1 MATEKIPLVS
11 VIIPMYNSA
20 KFIPQALENLLC
32 QTMKDFEVI
41 VVDDCSTDN
50 SIAVVESFIPKFNSA
65 NKIDAFDS
73 RLEDSFL
80 LYSNSDEFEVIS
92 TESFSLGNDLEFLE
106 DVKQKNDSQEPGI
119 KLNIIKMPEHTG
131 TPGLP
136 RNVGIESARGKY
148 IAFLDSDDFFTE
160 TALEELV
167 TLAEKYQADVVHMDS
182 WFILW
187 NGKKKSV
194 NDPKFFDV
202 DKLPKAEDCIIR
214 QPSENVPNF
223 TEPTFD
229 TDNLAERVDRWLD
242 WNYNWA
248 TYLTFARRDFLI
260 ANKIFFPNLKTV
272 GDMLFMFEC
281 LCLAK
286 KFLRVP
292 NITNIIRPRAGS
304 ICREYNKNLNLE
316 EFFHKR
322 VSSLREGFVALE
334 KFMDRLPFFR
344 ENPAYRYA
352 VKDFFFKRSM
362 KYGAWH
368 LNRIYK
374 KNEPFVLNELVRKEF
389 HPDDAALASYLF
401 DTINFYRIRIEDLE
415 AELAQFQKQ

>member
-1 MATEKIPLVS
+1 MSTQAPLVS
-11 VIIPMYNSA
+11 VIVPVYNAA
-20 KFIPQALENLLC
+20 KYIQQTLESLLY
-32 QTMKDFEVI
+32 QTLKDFEVVI
-41 VVDDCSTDN
+41 ADDCSTDN
-50 SIAVVESFIPKFNSA
+50 SIEVVESFIPKFNSS

-73 RLEDSFL
+73 QLEDSFL
-80 LYSNSDEFEVIS
+80 LYSNSGEFEVIS
-92 TESFSLGNDLEFLE
+92 AESFSLGNDLEFLE
-106 DVKQKNDSQEPGI
+106 DVAQKNDSQEQGI
-119 KLNIIKMPEHTG
+119 RLNIIKMPEHTG

-136 RNVGIESARGKY
+136 RNVGIKEAHGKY

-160 TALEELV
+160 TALEELS
-167 TLAEKYQADVVHMDS
+167 TLAEEYQADVIHMDS

-194 NDPKFFDV
+194 DDPKFFDV
-202 DKLPKAEDCIIR
+202 DKLPKTEDCIIR
-214 QPSENVPNF
+214 QPSENVPTL

-229 TDNLAERVDRWLD
+229 ADNLAERLDRWLD

-260 ANKIFFPNLKTV
+260 ANQIFFPNLKTV
-272 GDMLFMFEC
+272 GDMIFMFEC

-304 ICREYNKNLNLE
+304 ISREYNKKLNLE
-316 EFFHKR
+316 DFFHKR
-322 VSSLREGFVALE
+322 VSSLREGFVAFE

-362 KYGAWH
+362 TYGAWH

-374 KNEPFVLNELVRKEF
+374 KNETFILNELIRKEF
-389 HPDDAALASYLF
+389 HQNDAALASYLF

-415 AELAQFQKQ
+415 EELAKFQKQ